1 MRKAYYKPQI
11 VVIAANYA
19 SAVMAASQWGD
30 ENVTTKTTKDG
41 ISGLEA
47 DGKDNPW
54 DDNDEDIW

>member
-1 MRKAYYKPQI
+1 MRKAYIKPNI
-11 VVIAANYA
+11 NIIALLYANDM
-19 SAVMAASQWGD
+19 MAASVDGGT
-30 ENVTTKTTKDG
+30 NGTIKTHEVG